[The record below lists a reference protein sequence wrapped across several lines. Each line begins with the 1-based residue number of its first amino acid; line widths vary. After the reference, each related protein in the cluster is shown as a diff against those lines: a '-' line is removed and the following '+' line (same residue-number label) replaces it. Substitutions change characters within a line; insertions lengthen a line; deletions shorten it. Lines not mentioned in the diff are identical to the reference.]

1 MGERRHCPQSP
12 RYGDERGGSKES
24 RAVVGEIARELVR
37 ETNDP
42 SIYEAFKE
50 ANFLHSNFY
59 EFQLSLDDIKNSA
72 VKIEQLVKK
81 LKNLTEKAIKEGEA

>member
-1 MGERRHCPQSP
+1 V
-12 RYGDERGGSKES
+12 GSVATAFKALVMAMKGVEVKS
-24 RAVVGEIARELVR
+24 HRQLWEIARELVR

-50 ANFLHSNFY
+50 ANFLHNNFY

-72 VKIEQLVKK
+72 EKIVQLVCLVKIGSESL
-81 LKNLTEKAIKEGEA
+81 